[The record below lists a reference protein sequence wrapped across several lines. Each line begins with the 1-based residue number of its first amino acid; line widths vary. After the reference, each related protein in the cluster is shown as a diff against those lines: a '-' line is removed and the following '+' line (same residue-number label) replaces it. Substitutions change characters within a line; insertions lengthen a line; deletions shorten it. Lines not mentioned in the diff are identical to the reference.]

1 MGVQR
6 GTTMADYVKATYPGA
21 RVQFYDTLDAA
32 NLDLSS
38 GRIDVVFANS
48 VPLQEFLASPDGAG
62 FAAVGEPVYDAAIL
76 GSGAGIG
83 LRKDDA
89 ELKQKFTDALAAIIA
104 SGEYKTINEKYVPVN
119 IAPK

>member
-1 MGVQR
+1 M
-6 GTTMADYVKATYPGA
+6 
-21 RVQFYDTLDAA
+21 
-32 NLDLSS
+32 
-38 GRIDVVFANS
+38 
-48 VPLQEFLASPDGAG
+48 PLQEFLASSDGAG

-89 ELKQKFTDALAAIIA
+89 ELKQKFDDALAAIIA
-104 SGEYKTINEKYVPVN
+104 SGEYKTINEKYVPVD